1 MPDIPISRSYRAIN
15 EVVIQRE
22 DTEET
27 WPPNACDHFLWLES
41 RFNRYLRIIGPAIS
55 LIDSLHVKVQPS
67 CRSVRNDDKMN
78 ALYQC
83 FDSAI
88 QCTYEL
94 TVPLCYE
101 TTAVHISYHLQCV
114 VTFAQSGQGPER
126 GAGFI
131 ASYIS
136 DCFEDEDL
144 DTPTGQLFIRDLPH
158 VVLNPQEL
166 ASASDLNEAA
176 ITKIC
181 DLVSVYPDLT
191 GSIYKTKLDFFKSR
205 IKLVKSGLKPTLAD
219 LYPRPQPRSVL
230 SLAIFKW
237 ADIQTRSIFGALAR
251 GVCTSTG

>member
-1 MPDIPISRSYRAIN
+1 MALGIILVSSAQVVKDSADKLEKPTRKDVATSFTRKLIFACMPDIPISRSYRAIN

-27 WPPNACDHFLWLES
+27 WPPNACDHFMWLES

-101 TTAVHISYHLQCV
+101 TTAVSIAYDCSALSLSRSPDKVLSVEPVSSHRTLVTASRMKTWTRRLVSYSFAIYLMLSSTLRSSLPQATSMRLPSPRSAISYP
-114 VTFAQSGQGPER
+114 F
-126 GAGFI
+126 
-131 ASYIS
+131 
-136 DCFEDEDL
+136 
-144 DTPTGQLFIRDLPH
+144 TPI
-158 VVLNPQEL
+158 
-166 ASASDLNEAA
+166 
-176 ITKIC
+176 
-181 DLVSVYPDLT
+181 
-191 GSIYKTKLDFFKSR
+191 
-205 IKLVKSGLKPTLAD
+205 
-219 LYPRPQPRSVL
+219 
-230 SLAIFKW
+230 
-237 ADIQTRSIFGALAR
+237 
-251 GVCTSTG
+251 